1 MTAPLHLDSL
11 FPSLD
16 AIPEQYRP
24 DAPIEQRDY
33 LVDGQLRYWDG
44 PLAPVRSPVFLAEA
58 DGERQV
64 ILGSTPLLDAD
75 AALAALDAAVRAYDH
90 GQGLWPNLRVAE
102 RIQHVERFLARM
114 REQREA
120 VVKLLMWEIGKNLKD
135 SEKEFDRTCDYIV
148 DTIEALKELD
158 RRSSRFELEQ
168 GTLGQIRRVPLGV
181 ALCMGPYNYPL
192 NETFTTLIPALIMGN
207 TVVFKPAKFG
217 VLLIRPLLEAFRDS
231 FPPGVINVIYG
242 RGRETVSALM
252 ASGKVDVFAF
262 IGTHSGASDLK
273 KLHPRPHRLRA
284 ALGLDAKNPG
294 IVLPQ
299 VDLDNAVSE
308 AVTGALSF
316 NGQRCTA
323 LKILFVHESVLR
335 PFLDKF
341 SARLASLKPGM
352 PWEPGVALTPLPE
365 PGKVDY
371 LEGLLN
377 DALAKGARVVN
388 AGGGEHR
395 QSFFYPAL
403 LSPVS
408 PDMRLYHEEQFGPLV
423 PVVPYRE
430 LDEVIDYVLRS
441 DYGQQLSLFGN
452 DPAQIGRLVDA
463 FANQVGR
470 INVNAQ
476 CQRGPDSYP
485 FNGRKNSA
493 EGTLSVHDALRV
505 FSIRTLRPATP
516 RRTRPWSA
524 RSSATAR
531 RTSSPPTTSSEAPVP
546 LPPGEGP
553 AATSPTVRQAAAA
566 QQAAA
571 PATPPARANPRN
583 QWPARVGTGCATAR
597 TPG

>member
-1 MTAPLHLDSL
+1 MDHLLDSL
-11 FPSLD
+11 FPAAGNIPESWRLD
-16 AIPEQYRP
+16 APL
-24 DAPIEQRDY
+24 EQRDY
-33 LVDGQLRYWDG
+33 LVNGELRRWDG
-44 PLAPVRSPVFLAEA
+44 PLATVRSPVWLKEA

-64 ILGSTPLLDAD
+64 VLGSAPLLDAD
-75 AALAALDAAVRAYDH
+75 TALTALDAAVNAYDK
-90 GQGLWPNLRVAE
+90 GRGAWPNMRVAE
-102 RIQHVERFLARM
+102 RIQHVETFLARM
-114 REQREA
+114 REQRTA

-148 DTIEALKELD
+148 DTINALKDLD

-168 GTLGQIRRVPLGV
+168 GTLGQIRRAPLGV

-262 IGTHSGASDLK
+262 IGTHKAASDLK

-299 VDLDNAVSE
+299 VDLDNAVEE

-323 LKILFVHESVLR
+323 LKILFVHEDVVEA
-335 PFLDKF
+335 FLDKF
-341 SARLASLKPGM
+341 QRKLTALKPGM

-365 PGKVDY
+365 QGKVDY
-371 LEGLLN
+371 LDQLVA
-377 DALAKGARVVN
+377 DATAKGARVLN
-388 AGGGEHR
+388 EGGGQSR
-395 QSFFYPAL
+395 GSFFYPAL
-403 LSPVS
+403 LYPVNR
-408 PDMRLYHEEQFGPLV
+408 DMRVYHEEQFGPVV
-423 PVVPYRE
+423 PVVPYRD
-430 LDEVIDYVLRS
+430 LQTVIDYVLDS

-452 DPAQIGRLVDA
+452 DPATIGSLVDI

-470 INVNAQ
+470 INLNAQ
-476 CQRGPDSYP
+476 CQRGPDTYP

-505 FSIRTLRPATP
+505 FSIRTLVAT
-516 RRTRPWSA
+516 RFQEANKELISEIIRNRQ
-524 RSSATAR
+524 SSFL
-531 RTSSPPTTSSEAPVP
+531 TTDYIF
-546 LPPGEGP
+546 
-553 AATSPTVRQAAAA
+553 
-566 QQAAA
+566 
-571 PATPPARANPRN
+571 
-583 QWPARVGTGCATAR
+583 
-597 TPG
+597 

>member
-1 MTAPLHLDSL
+1 MSTENRLDTL
-11 FPSLD
+11 FPS
-16 AIPEQYRP
+16 ATQIPEQYRL
-24 DAPIEQRDY
+24 DTPIEQREY
-33 LVDGQLRYWDG
+33 LLDGELHTWEG
-44 PLAPVRSPVFLAEA
+44 PLASVRSPVCLTRD
-58 DGERQV
+58 DGSVEQV
-64 ILGSTPLLDAD
+64 VLGSAPLMDTD
-75 AALAALDAAVRAYDH
+75 AALAALDAAVRAYDN

-102 RIQHVERFLARM
+102 RIRHVQSFLTRM
-114 REQREA
+114 REQRDA
-120 VVKLLMWEIGKNLKD
+120 VVRLLMWEIGKSLKD
-135 SEKEFDRTCDYIV
+135 AEKEFDRTCDYIV
-148 DTIEALKELD
+148 DTIDELKKLD

-168 GTLGQIRRVPLGV
+168 GTLGQIRRAPLGV

-242 RGRETVSALM
+242 KGRDTVSALM

-262 IGTHSGASDLK
+262 IGTNKGASDLK

-284 ALGLDAKNPG
+284 VLGLDAKNPG

-299 VDLDNAVSE
+299 VDLDNAVEE

-323 LKILFVHESVLR
+323 LKILFVHRDVLQ
-335 PFLDKF
+335 PFLERF
-341 SARLASLKPGM
+341 SAKLAALKPGL

-371 LEGLLN
+371 LNGLLQ
-377 DALAKGARVVN
+377 DALSKGAQVIN
-388 AGGGEHR
+388 EGGGSQRET
-395 QSFFYPAL
+395 FFYPAL

-408 PDMRLYHEEQFGPLV
+408 ADMRLYHEEQFGPLI
-423 PVVPYRE
+423 PVVPY
-430 LDEVIDYVLRS
+430 DSIGEVIDYVLHS

-452 DPAQIGRLVDA
+452 DPAQVGQLIDA

-493 EGTLSVHDALRV
+493 EGTLSVYDALRV
-505 FSIRTLRPATP
+505 FSIRTLVAT
-516 RRTRPWSA
+516 RDQEANKALFSGIIQGRH
-524 RSSATAR
+524 SSFL
-531 RTSSPPTTSSEAPVP
+531 TTDYIF
-546 LPPGEGP
+546 
-553 AATSPTVRQAAAA
+553 
-566 QQAAA
+566 
-571 PATPPARANPRN
+571 
-583 QWPARVGTGCATAR
+583 
-597 TPG
+597 

>member
-1 MTAPLHLDSL
+1 MDRLLDSL
-11 FPSLD
+11 FPS
-16 AIPEQYRP
+16 AENIPETWRLG
-24 DAPIEQRDY
+24 APLEQRDY
-33 LVDGQLRYWDG
+33 LVNGELRRWDG
-44 PLAPVRSPVFLAEA
+44 PLATVRSPVWLKEGA
-58 DGERQV
+58 DERQV
-64 ILGSTPLLDAD
+64 VLGSAPLLDAD
-75 AALAALDAAVRAYDH
+75 TALTALGAAVQAYDK
-90 GQGLWPNLRVAE
+90 GRGAWPNMRVAE
-102 RIQHVERFLARM
+102 RIQHVETFLARM
-114 REQREA
+114 REQRQA

-148 DTIEALKELD
+148 DTINALKDLD

-168 GTLGQIRRVPLGV
+168 GTLGQIRRAPLGV

-252 ASGKVDVFAF
+252 ASGNVDVFAF
-262 IGTHSGASDLK
+262 IGTHKAASDLK

-299 VDLDNAVSE
+299 VDLDNAVEE

-323 LKILFVHESVLR
+323 LKILFVHEDVVDA
-335 PFLDKF
+335 FLDKF
-341 SARLASLKPGM
+341 QRKLAALKPGM

-371 LEGLLN
+371 LDGLVA
-377 DALAKGARVVN
+377 DATAKGARVLN
-388 AGGGEHR
+388 EGGGQSR
-395 QSFFYPAL
+395 GSFFYPAL
-403 LSPVS
+403 LYPVNHE
-408 PDMRLYHEEQFGPLV
+408 MRVYHEEQFGPLV
-423 PVVPYRE
+423 PVVPYRD
-430 LDEVIDYVLRS
+430 LQTVIDYVLDS

-452 DPAQIGRLVDA
+452 DPATIGSLVDI

-470 INVNAQ
+470 ININAQ
-476 CQRGPDSYP
+476 CQRGPDTYP

-505 FSIRTLRPATP
+505 FSIRTLVAT
-516 RRTRPWSA
+516 RFQEANKALISEIIRNRQ
-524 RSSATAR
+524 SSFL
-531 RTSSPPTTSSEAPVP
+531 TTDYIF
-546 LPPGEGP
+546 
-553 AATSPTVRQAAAA
+553 
-566 QQAAA
+566 
-571 PATPPARANPRN
+571 
-583 QWPARVGTGCATAR
+583 
-597 TPG
+597 

>member
-1 MTAPLHLDSL
+1 MDRLLDSL
-11 FPSLD
+11 FPSAD
-16 AIPEQYRP
+16 NIPEAWRLG
-24 DAPIEQRDY
+24 APLEQRDY
-33 LVDGQLRYWDG
+33 LVNGELRRWDG
-44 PLAPVRSPVFLAEA
+44 PLATVRSPVWLKQGDTEH
-58 DGERQV
+58 QV
-64 ILGSTPLLDAD
+64 ILGSAPLLDAD
-75 AALAALDAAVRAYDH
+75 TALTALDAAVQAYDK
-90 GQGLWPNLRVAE
+90 GRGAWPNMRVAE
-102 RIQHVERFLARM
+102 RIQHVETFLARM
-114 REQREA
+114 REQRQA

-148 DTIEALKELD
+148 DTITALKDLD

-168 GTLGQIRRVPLGV
+168 GTLGQIRRAPLGV

-262 IGTHSGASDLK
+262 IGTHKAASDLK

-299 VDLDNAVSE
+299 VDLDNAVEE

-323 LKILFVHESVLR
+323 LKILFVHEDVVDA
-335 PFLDKF
+335 FLDKF
-341 SARLASLKPGM
+341 QRKLAALKPGM

-371 LEGLLN
+371 LDGLVA
-377 DALAKGARVVN
+377 DATAKGAHVLN
-388 AGGGEHR
+388 EGGGHSR
-395 QSFFYPAL
+395 GSFFYPAL
-403 LSPVS
+403 LYPVS
-408 PDMRLYHEEQFGPLV
+408 QQMRVYHEEQFGPLV
-423 PVVPYRE
+423 PVVPYRD
-430 LDEVIDYVLRS
+430 LQTVIDYVLDS

-452 DPAQIGRLVDA
+452 DPATIGSLVDI

-470 INVNAQ
+470 ININAQ
-476 CQRGPDSYP
+476 CQRGPDTYP

-505 FSIRTLRPATP
+505 FSIRTLVAT
-516 RRTRPWSA
+516 RFQEANKELISDIIRNRQ
-524 RSSATAR
+524 SSFL
-531 RTSSPPTTSSEAPVP
+531 TTDYIF
-546 LPPGEGP
+546 
-553 AATSPTVRQAAAA
+553 
-566 QQAAA
+566 
-571 PATPPARANPRN
+571 
-583 QWPARVGTGCATAR
+583 
-597 TPG
+597 

>member
-1 MTAPLHLDSL
+1 MSHDKNLDTL
-11 FPSLD
+11 FPT
-16 AIPEQYRP
+16 AAEIPERYSP
-24 DAPIEQRDY
+24 GEPIEQREY
-33 LVDGQLRYWDG
+33 LVNGELIRWDG
-44 PLAPVRSPVFLAEA
+44 PLAKVCSPIFFAT
-58 DGERQV
+58 ERGDEQV
-64 ILGSTPLLDAD
+64 VLGSTPLLDAD
-75 AALAALDAAVRAYDH
+75 AALSVLDAAVQAYDH
-90 GQGLWPNLRVAE
+90 GQGVWPTMRVAE
-102 RIQHVERFLARM
+102 RIQHVEAFLARM

-120 VVKLLMWEIGKNLKD
+120 VVKLLMLEIGKNLKD
-135 SEKEFDRTCDYIV
+135 SEKEFDRTCDYMV

-158 RRSSRFELEQ
+158 RCSSRFELEQ

-207 TVVFKPAKFG
+207 AVIFKPAKFG

-231 FPPGVINVIYG
+231 FPPGVINIIYG
-242 RGRETVSALM
+242 RGRDTVSALM

-262 IGTHSGASDLK
+262 IGTNKGASDLK

-308 AVTGALSF
+308 AITGALSF

-323 LKILFVHESVLR
+323 LKILFVHEQVLQ

-341 SARLASLKPGM
+341 CAALAELKQGM
-352 PWEPGVALTPLPE
+352 PWEEGVSLTPLPE

-371 LEGLLN
+371 LNALLA
-377 DALAKGARVVN
+377 DAVAKGARVVN
-388 AGGGEHR
+388 PGGGTHR
-395 QSFFYPAL
+395 ASFFYPAV

-408 PDMRLYHEEQFGPLV
+408 SEMRLYHEEQFGPLI

-430 LDEVIDYVLRS
+430 VEEVIDYVLHS
-441 DYGQQLSLFGN
+441 DYGQQLSIFGN
-452 DPAQIGRLVDA
+452 NSKEVGRLVDA

-470 INVNAQ
+470 ININAQ
-476 CQRGPDSYP
+476 CQRGPDTFP

-505 FSIRTLRPATP
+505 FSIRTLVATKFQADNKALISEII
-516 RRTRPWSA
+516 RNRE
-524 RSSATAR
+524 SSFI
-531 RTSSPPTTSSEAPVP
+531 TTDYIF
-546 LPPGEGP
+546 
-553 AATSPTVRQAAAA
+553 
-566 QQAAA
+566 
-571 PATPPARANPRN
+571 
-583 QWPARVGTGCATAR
+583 
-597 TPG
+597 

>member
-1 MTAPLHLDSL
+1 MPDNNKLDHL
-11 FPSLD
+11 FPRLTDIPD
-16 AIPEQYRP
+16 AWRP
-24 DAPIEQRDY
+24 DAPVEQRDY
-33 LVDGQLRYWDG
+33 LVNGELRRWDG
-44 PLAPVRSPVFLAEA
+44 PLAPVRSPIFLATDEG
-58 DGERQV
+58 DEQV

-75 AALAALDAAVRAYDH
+75 AALAALDAAVAAYDN
-90 GQGLWPNLRVAE
+90 GQGAWPNLRVAE
-102 RIQHVERFLARM
+102 RIAHVERFLDRM
-114 REQREA
+114 REQRTA

-148 DTIEALKELD
+148 DTIQALKELD

-262 IGTHSGASDLK
+262 IGTHSGAADLK

-294 IVLPQ
+294 IVLPS

-308 AVTGALSF
+308 TITGALSF

-323 LKILFVHESVLR
+323 LKILFVHEDVLDS
-335 PFLDKF
+335 FLAKF
-341 SARLASLKPGM
+341 SAKLAELKPGM
-352 PWEPGVALTPLPE
+352 PWESGVALTPLPE

-371 LEGLLN
+371 LNGLLQ
-377 DALAKGARVVN
+377 DALAKGAKVIN
-388 AGGGEHR
+388 PGGGESR
-395 QSFFYPAL
+395 ESFFFPAL
-403 LSPVS
+403 LSPVRA
-408 PDMRLYHEEQFGPLV
+408 DMRLYNEEQFGPLV

-430 LDEVIDYVLRS
+430 LDEVIDYVLQS
-441 DYGQQLSLFGN
+441 DYGQQLSLFGG
-452 DPAQIGRLVDA
+452 DPEQIGPLVDA
-463 FANQVGR
+463 FVNQVGR
-470 INVNAQ
+470 ININAQ

-493 EGTLSVHDALRV
+493 EGTLSVHDALRT
-505 FSIRTLRPATP
+505 FSIRTLVAT
-516 RRTRPWSA
+516 RFTDANKALISQIIRDRD
-524 RSSATAR
+524 SSFL
-531 RTSSPPTTSSEAPVP
+531 TTDYIF
-546 LPPGEGP
+546 
-553 AATSPTVRQAAAA
+553 
-566 QQAAA
+566 
-571 PATPPARANPRN
+571 
-583 QWPARVGTGCATAR
+583 
-597 TPG
+597 

>member
-1 MTAPLHLDSL
+1 MDRLLDSL
-11 FPSLD
+11 FPS
-16 AIPEQYRP
+16 AENIPETWRLG
-24 DAPIEQRDY
+24 APLEQRDY
-33 LVDGQLRYWDG
+33 LVNGELRRWDG
-44 PLAPVRSPVFLAEA
+44 PLATVRSPVWLKEGA
-58 DGERQV
+58 DERQV
-64 ILGSTPLLDAD
+64 VLGSAPLLDAD
-75 AALAALDAAVRAYDH
+75 TALTALDAAVQAYDK
-90 GQGLWPNLRVAE
+90 GRGAWPNMRVAE
-102 RIQHVERFLARM
+102 RIQHVETFLARM
-114 REQREA
+114 REQRQA

-148 DTIEALKELD
+148 DTINALKDLD

-168 GTLGQIRRVPLGV
+168 GTLGQIRRAPLGV

-252 ASGKVDVFAF
+252 ASGNVDVFAF
-262 IGTHSGASDLK
+262 IGTHKAASDLK

-299 VDLDNAVSE
+299 VDLDNAVEE

-323 LKILFVHESVLR
+323 LKILFVHEDVVDA
-335 PFLDKF
+335 FLDKF
-341 SARLASLKPGM
+341 QRKLAALKPGM

-371 LEGLLN
+371 LDGLVA
-377 DALAKGARVVN
+377 DATAKGARVLN
-388 AGGGEHR
+388 EGGGQSR
-395 QSFFYPAL
+395 GSFFYPAL
-403 LSPVS
+403 LYPVNHE
-408 PDMRLYHEEQFGPLV
+408 MRVYHEEQFGPLV
-423 PVVPYRE
+423 PVVPYRD
-430 LDEVIDYVLRS
+430 LQTVIDYVLDS

-452 DPAQIGRLVDA
+452 DPATIGSLVDI

-470 INVNAQ
+470 ININAQ
-476 CQRGPDSYP
+476 CQRGPDTYP

-505 FSIRTLRPATP
+505 FSIRTLVAT
-516 RRTRPWSA
+516 RFQEANKELISEIIRNRQ
-524 RSSATAR
+524 SSFL
-531 RTSSPPTTSSEAPVP
+531 TTDYIF
-546 LPPGEGP
+546 
-553 AATSPTVRQAAAA
+553 
-566 QQAAA
+566 
-571 PATPPARANPRN
+571 
-583 QWPARVGTGCATAR
+583 
-597 TPG
+597 

>member
-1 MTAPLHLDSL
+1 MDRLLDSL
-11 FPSLD
+11 FPNADS
-16 AIPEQYRP
+16 IPQIWRLE
-24 DAPIEQRDY
+24 APLEQRDY
-33 LVDGQLRYWDG
+33 LVNGELRRWDG
-44 PLAPVRSPVFLAEA
+44 PLATVRSPVWLKE
-58 DGERQV
+58 GGEERQV
-64 ILGSTPLLDAD
+64 VLGSAPLLDAD
-75 AALAALDAAVRAYDH
+75 TALTALDAAVQAYDK
-90 GQGLWPNLRVAE
+90 GRGTWPNMRVAE
-102 RIQHVERFLARM
+102 RIQHVETFLARM
-114 REQREA
+114 REQRQA

-148 DTIEALKELD
+148 DTINALKDLD

-168 GTLGQIRRVPLGV
+168 GTLGQIRRAPLGV

-252 ASGKVDVFAF
+252 ASGNVDVFAF
-262 IGTHSGASDLK
+262 IGTHKAASDLK

-299 VDLDNAVSE
+299 VDLDNAVEE

-323 LKILFVHESVLR
+323 LKILFVHEDVVDA
-335 PFLDKF
+335 FLDKF
-341 SARLASLKPGM
+341 QRKLAALKPGM

-371 LEGLLN
+371 LDGLVA
-377 DALAKGARVVN
+377 DATAKGARVLN
-388 AGGGEHR
+388 EGGGQSR
-395 QSFFYPAL
+395 GSFFYPAL
-403 LSPVS
+403 LYPVS
-408 PDMRLYHEEQFGPLV
+408 QAMRVYHEEQFGPLV
-423 PVVPYRE
+423 PVVPYRD
-430 LDEVIDYVLRS
+430 LQTVIDYVLDS

-452 DPAQIGRLVDA
+452 DPATIGSLVDT

-470 INVNAQ
+470 ININAQ
-476 CQRGPDSYP
+476 CQRGPDTYP

-505 FSIRTLRPATP
+505 FSIRTLVAT
-516 RRTRPWSA
+516 RFQEANKALISEIIRNRQ
-524 RSSATAR
+524 SSFL
-531 RTSSPPTTSSEAPVP
+531 TTDYIF
-546 LPPGEGP
+546 
-553 AATSPTVRQAAAA
+553 
-566 QQAAA
+566 
-571 PATPPARANPRN
+571 
-583 QWPARVGTGCATAR
+583 
-597 TPG
+597 

>member
-1 MTAPLHLDSL
+1 MDCLLDSL
-11 FPSLD
+11 FPS
-16 AIPEQYRP
+16 AENIPETWRLG
-24 DAPIEQRDY
+24 APLEQRDY
-33 LVDGQLRYWDG
+33 LVNGELRRWDG
-44 PLAPVRSPVFLAEA
+44 PLATVRSPVWLKEGAE
-58 DGERQV
+58 ERQV
-64 ILGSTPLLDAD
+64 VLGSAPLLDAET
-75 AALAALDAAVRAYDH
+75 ALTALDAAVHAYDK
-90 GQGLWPNLRVAE
+90 GRGAWPNMRVAE
-102 RIQHVERFLARM
+102 RIQHVETFLARM
-114 REQREA
+114 REQRQA

-135 SEKEFDRTCDYIV
+135 SEREFDRTCDYIV
-148 DTIEALKELD
+148 DTINALKDLD

-168 GTLGQIRRVPLGV
+168 GTLGQIRRAPLGV

-262 IGTHSGASDLK
+262 IGTHKAASDLK

-299 VDLDNAVSE
+299 VDLDNAVDE

-323 LKILFVHESVLR
+323 LKILFVHEDVIDA
-335 PFLDKF
+335 FLDKF
-341 SARLASLKPGM
+341 QHKLAALKPGM

-371 LEGLLN
+371 LDGLVA
-377 DALAKGARVVN
+377 DATAKGARVLN
-388 AGGGEHR
+388 EGGGESR
-395 QSFFYPAL
+395 GSFFYPAL
-403 LSPVS
+403 LYPVNH
-408 PDMRLYHEEQFGPLV
+408 DMRVYHEEQFGPLV
-423 PVVPYRE
+423 PVVPYRD
-430 LDEVIDYVLRS
+430 LQTVIDYVLDS

-452 DPAQIGRLVDA
+452 DPATIGSLVDI

-470 INVNAQ
+470 ININAQ
-476 CQRGPDSYP
+476 CQRGPDTYP

-505 FSIRTLRPATP
+505 FSIRTLVAT
-516 RRTRPWSA
+516 RFQEANKELISEIIRNRQ
-524 RSSATAR
+524 SSFL
-531 RTSSPPTTSSEAPVP
+531 TTDYIF
-546 LPPGEGP
+546 
-553 AATSPTVRQAAAA
+553 
-566 QQAAA
+566 
-571 PATPPARANPRN
+571 
-583 QWPARVGTGCATAR
+583 
-597 TPG
+597 

>member
-1 MTAPLHLDSL
+1 MDRLLDSL
-11 FPSLD
+11 FPNAES
-16 AIPEQYRP
+16 IPQIWRLE
-24 DAPIEQRDY
+24 APLEQRDY
-33 LVDGQLRYWDG
+33 LVNGELRRWDG
-44 PLAPVRSPVFLAEA
+44 ALATVRSPVWLKE
-58 DGERQV
+58 GGEERQV
-64 ILGSTPLLDAD
+64 VLGSTPLLDAD
-75 AALAALDAAVRAYDH
+75 TALTALDAAVQAYDK
-90 GQGLWPNLRVAE
+90 GRGAWPNMRVAE
-102 RIQHVERFLARM
+102 RIQHVETFLARM
-114 REQREA
+114 REQRQA

-148 DTIEALKELD
+148 DTINALKDLD

-168 GTLGQIRRVPLGV
+168 GTLGQIRRAPLGV

-252 ASGKVDVFAF
+252 ASGNVDVFAF
-262 IGTHSGASDLK
+262 IGTHKAASDLK

-299 VDLDNAVSE
+299 VDLDNAVEE

-323 LKILFVHESVLR
+323 LKILFVHEDVVDA
-335 PFLDKF
+335 FLDKF
-341 SARLASLKPGM
+341 QRKLAALKPGM

-371 LEGLLN
+371 LDGLVA
-377 DALAKGARVVN
+377 DATAKGARVFN
-388 AGGGEHR
+388 EGGGQSR
-395 QSFFYPAL
+395 GSFFYPAL
-403 LSPVS
+403 LYPVNHE
-408 PDMRLYHEEQFGPLV
+408 MRVYHEEQFGPLV
-423 PVVPYRE
+423 PVVPYRD
-430 LDEVIDYVLRS
+430 LQTVIDYVLDS

-452 DPAQIGRLVDA
+452 DPATIGSLVDT

-470 INVNAQ
+470 ININAQ
-476 CQRGPDSYP
+476 CQRGPDTYP

-505 FSIRTLRPATP
+505 FSIRTLVAT
-516 RRTRPWSA
+516 RFQEANKELISEIIRNRQ
-524 RSSATAR
+524 SSFL
-531 RTSSPPTTSSEAPVP
+531 TTDYIF
-546 LPPGEGP
+546 
-553 AATSPTVRQAAAA
+553 
-566 QQAAA
+566 
-571 PATPPARANPRN
+571 
-583 QWPARVGTGCATAR
+583 
-597 TPG
+597 

>member
-1 MTAPLHLDSL
+1 
-11 FPSLD
+11 
-16 AIPEQYRP
+16 
-24 DAPIEQRDY
+24 
-33 LVDGQLRYWDG
+33 
-44 PLAPVRSPVFLAEA
+44 
-58 DGERQV
+58 
-64 ILGSTPLLDAD
+64 
-75 AALAALDAAVRAYDH
+75 
-90 GQGLWPNLRVAE
+90 
-102 RIQHVERFLARM
+102 
-114 REQREA
+114 
-120 VVKLLMWEIGKNLKD
+120 
-135 SEKEFDRTCDYIV
+135 
-148 DTIEALKELD
+148 
-158 RRSSRFELEQ
+158 
-168 GTLGQIRRVPLGV
+168 
-181 ALCMGPYNYPL
+181 
-192 NETFTTLIPALIMGN
+192 
-207 TVVFKPAKFG
+207 
-217 VLLIRPLLEAFRDS
+217 
-231 FPPGVINVIYG
+231 
-242 RGRETVSALM
+242 
-252 ASGKVDVFAF
+252 
-262 IGTHSGASDLK
+262 
-273 KLHPRPHRLRA
+273 A

-299 VDLDNAVSE
+299 VDLDNAVNE

-505 FSIRTLRPATP
+505 FSIRTLVAT
-516 RRTRPWSA
+516 RDTEANKTLVSEIIRNRASNFL
-524 RSSATAR
+524 
-531 RTSSPPTTSSEAPVP
+531 TTDYIF
-546 LPPGEGP
+546 
-553 AATSPTVRQAAAA
+553 
-566 QQAAA
+566 
-571 PATPPARANPRN
+571 
-583 QWPARVGTGCATAR
+583 
-597 TPG
+597 

>member
-1 MTAPLHLDSL
+1 MDRLLDSL
-11 FPSLD
+11 FPS
-16 AIPEQYRP
+16 AENIPETWRLE
-24 DAPIEQRDY
+24 APLEQRDY
-33 LVDGQLRYWDG
+33 LVNGELRRWDG
-44 PLAPVRSPVFLAEA
+44 PLATVRSPVWLKEGN
-58 DGERQV
+58 DERQV
-64 ILGSTPLLDAD
+64 VLGSAPLLDAD
-75 AALAALDAAVRAYDH
+75 TALTALDAAVQAYDK
-90 GQGLWPNLRVAE
+90 GRGAWPNMRVAE
-102 RIQHVERFLARM
+102 RIQHVETFLARM
-114 REQREA
+114 REQRQA

-148 DTIEALKELD
+148 DTINALKDLD

-168 GTLGQIRRVPLGV
+168 GTLGQIRRAPLGV

-262 IGTHSGASDLK
+262 IGTHKAASDLK

-299 VDLDNAVSE
+299 VDLDNAVEE

-323 LKILFVHESVLR
+323 LKILFVHEDVVDA
-335 PFLDKF
+335 FLDKF
-341 SARLASLKPGM
+341 QRKLAALKPGM

-371 LEGLLN
+371 LDGLVA
-377 DALAKGARVVN
+377 DATAKGARVLN
-388 AGGGEHR
+388 EGGGHSR
-395 QSFFYPAL
+395 GSFFYPAVL
-403 LSPVS
+403 YPVKS
-408 PDMRLYHEEQFGPLV
+408 DMRVYHEEQFGPLV
-423 PVVPYRE
+423 PVVPYRD
-430 LDEVIDYVLRS
+430 LQTVIDYVLDS

-452 DPAQIGRLVDA
+452 DPATIGSLVDI

-470 INVNAQ
+470 ININAQ
-476 CQRGPDSYP
+476 CQRGPDTYP

-505 FSIRTLRPATP
+505 FSIRTLVAT
-516 RRTRPWSA
+516 RFQEANKELISEIIRNRQ
-524 RSSATAR
+524 SSFL
-531 RTSSPPTTSSEAPVP
+531 TTDYIF
-546 LPPGEGP
+546 
-553 AATSPTVRQAAAA
+553 
-566 QQAAA
+566 
-571 PATPPARANPRN
+571 
-583 QWPARVGTGCATAR
+583 
-597 TPG
+597 

>member
-1 MTAPLHLDSL
+1 MERLLDSL
-11 FPSLD
+11 FPTPD
-16 AIPEQYRP
+16 DIPAQWRLGEP
-24 DAPIEQRDY
+24 LVQRDY
-33 LVDGQLRYWDG
+33 LVAGELRHWDG
-44 PLAPVRSPVFLAEA
+44 PLATVHSPVWLKHS

-64 ILGSTPLLDAD
+64 TLGSAPLLDAD
-75 AALAALDAAVRAYDH
+75 TALTALDAAVQAYDK
-90 GQGLWPNLRVAE
+90 GRGAWPTMRVAE
-102 RIQHVERFLARM
+102 RIQHVETFLARM
-114 REQREA
+114 REQRTA

-148 DTIEALKELD
+148 DTINALKDLD

-168 GTLGQIRRVPLGV
+168 GTLGQIRRAPLGV

-231 FPPGVINVIYG
+231 FPAGVINVIYG

-252 ASGKVDVFAF
+252 ASGKIDVFAF
-262 IGTHSGASDLK
+262 IGTHKAAADLK

-299 VDLDNAVSE
+299 VDLDNAVEE

-323 LKILFVHESVLR
+323 LKILFVHEDVVE

-341 SARLASLKPGM
+341 QRKLAALKPGM

-365 PGKVDY
+365 PGKLDY
-371 LEGLLN
+371 LDGLVA
-377 DALAKGARVVN
+377 DATGKGARVLN
-388 AGGGEHR
+388 EGGGLSR
-395 QSFFYPAL
+395 GSFFYPAL
-403 LSPVS
+403 LYPVS
-408 PDMRLYHEEQFGPLV
+408 QDMRVYHEEQFGPLV
-423 PVVPYRE
+423 PVVPYRD
-430 LDEVIDYVLRS
+430 LQTVIDYVLDS

-452 DPAQIGRLVDA
+452 DPATIGALVDT

-470 INVNAQ
+470 ININAQ
-476 CQRGPDSYP
+476 CQRGPDTYP

-505 FSIRTLRPATP
+505 FSIRTLVAT
-516 RRTRPWSA
+516 RFQEANKELISEIIRNRQ
-524 RSSATAR
+524 SSFL
-531 RTSSPPTTSSEAPVP
+531 TTDYIF
-546 LPPGEGP
+546 
-553 AATSPTVRQAAAA
+553 
-566 QQAAA
+566 
-571 PATPPARANPRN
+571 
-583 QWPARVGTGCATAR
+583 
-597 TPG
+597 